1 MFFHSSPLPL
11 RIISFITFFADI
23 YLVGKLSNLLTKNN
37 KIAVISLFLYA
48 VSATHFGQLYYVGM
62 FQELC
67 VTFFFLLSVIFFVR
81 CELDNKSSIIVT
93 VYSFV
98 FFILALLSKETAV
111 MIPFAFVAI
120 YFYLLTAKR
129 IDLSIRKI
137 AIKILPFV
145 FVLIAYL
152 FLHFYYF
159 GVLAGDSYVWNFS
172 LAKLA
177 NTVTWYGVWS
187 LGIPE
192 MFVDFFGPGLHVN
205 PNLFL
210 YWSLQVIPILIL
222 FISECVLLI
231 YMFIKTRNSKKYIIL
246 LFGGLWFLITL
257 LPVAFL
263 PIHKFSYYLTL
274 PLVGMVI
281 LISYLVSYQKKIIGC
296 LFCGV
301 WFAISLVNLN
311 LAYKPTG

>member
-1 MFFHSSPLPL
+1 
-11 RIISFITFFADI
+11 
-23 YLVGKLSNLLTKNN
+23 
-37 KIAVISLFLYA
+37 
-48 VSATHFGQLYYVGM
+48 
-62 FQELC
+62 
-67 VTFFFLLSVIFFVR
+67 
-81 CELDNKSSIIVT
+81 
-93 VYSFV
+93 
-98 FFILALLSKETAV
+98 
-111 MIPFAFVAI
+111 
-120 YFYLLTAKR
+120 
-129 IDLSIRKI
+129 
-137 AIKILPFV
+137 
-145 FVLIAYL
+145 
-152 FLHFYYF
+152 
-159 GVLAGDSYVWNFS
+159 
-172 LAKLA
+172 
-177 NTVTWYGVWS
+177 
-187 LGIPE
+187 